1 MTPAIAATPYPIFAQ
16 GEQVA
21 AQLSD
26 EDHARLA
33 EIHELINLLAAELA
47 KLSQSAAGPYGL
59 PTVPPTV
66 APYTYSFVQF
76 PYGAGPFAGARPF

>member
-1 MTPAIAATPYPIFAQ
+1 MTPATAATPFAVFAP
-16 GEQVA
+16 GEQSA

-47 KLSQSAAGPYGL
+47 KFSQDSAGPYGL
-59 PTVPPTV
+59 PTFPATV
-66 APYTYSFVQF
+66 APYTYSFVQV
-76 PYGAGPFAGARPF
+76 PYGSGPFAAARLF